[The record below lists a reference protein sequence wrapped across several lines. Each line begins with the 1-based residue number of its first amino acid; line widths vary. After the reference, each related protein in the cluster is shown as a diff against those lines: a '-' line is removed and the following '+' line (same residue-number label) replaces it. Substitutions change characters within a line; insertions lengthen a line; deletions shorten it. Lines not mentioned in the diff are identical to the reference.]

1 MHILIR
7 LSGDVSIK
15 AKNTRKRFVRE
26 MIANLRDALESHG
39 VDFRIERTWSRLT
52 VETDDERAAEI
63 CSRVFGVQSVSPV
76 ERRNWN
82 DLGDLVA
89 QATEFFEPEV
99 RDRTFAVRAR
109 RGGPAVE
116 EIPFNSG
123 DVEVD
128 LGTALLATARK
139 VDLSQPE
146 VTASVEIRRS
156 HADLFTEQIDGPGG
170 LPLGVEGRALALV
183 SGGFDSAVAAWLML
197 KRGVALDYLF
207 FNLGGLAHEVG
218 VLEVMKVIA
227 DRWSYGSRPQLFA
240 VDLRPSV
247 EALQAAVTPR
257 YWQVVL
263 KRLMMEAGSRVAAE
277 EDHCFLVTGEAV
289 GQVSSQ
295 TLPNL
300 AVVSHAAT
308 TPVLRPLAGFNKEDI
323 VALAR
328 RIGTFELSAAV
339 GEYCAILPRHPATH
353 SDVET
358 IEEEER
364 GLDREPLARAVESR
378 RTIDLRALD
387 RSRIGAEQ
395 LEIDEIPASATV
407 IDLRSRA
414 AYETWHYPD
423 ALFMEYSQA
432 LRAYPSFR
440 KDTPYVLYCEVG
452 LKSAHLAELMQ
463 EAGFEAHHVRGGVR
477 QLERWAAAPA

>member
-15 AKNTRKRFVRE
+15 AKNTRKRFVRD

-39 VDFRIERTWSRLT
+39 IDFRLERSWSRIT
-52 VETDDERAAEI
+52 VETEDEQAVEI
-63 CSRVFGVQSVSPV
+63 CARVFGVQSVSPV
-76 ERRNWN
+76 ERRPWN
-82 DLGDLVA
+82 DLDDLVA
-89 QATEFFEPEV
+89 QAAEFFEPEV
-99 RDRTFAVRAR
+99 RDRTFAVRTR

-116 EIPFNSG
+116 EIPFHSG

-128 LGTALLATARK
+128 LGTALLPTARK
-139 VDLSQPE
+139 VDLSEPE
-146 VTASVEIRRS
+146 VTASVEVRRR

-197 KRGVALDYLF
+197 KRGVELDYLF

-218 VLEVMKVIA
+218 VLQVMKVIA
-227 DRWSYGSRPQLFA
+227 DRWSYGSRPRLLA
-240 VDLRPSV
+240 VDLRPTV

-263 KRLMMEAGSRVAAE
+263 KRLMFEAGSEVAAQE
-277 EDHCFLVTGEAV
+277 GHSFLVTGEAV

-300 AVVSHAAT
+300 AVISRAAT
-308 TPVLRPLAGFNKEDI
+308 TPILRPLAGFNKEEI
-323 VALAR
+323 VDLAR
-328 RIGTFELSAAV
+328 QIGTFELSAAV

-353 SDVET
+353 STLEEIV
-358 IEEEER
+358 EEER
-364 GLDREPLARAVESR
+364 ELDRSALALAVESR
-378 RTIDLRALD
+378 RTIDLRSLD
-387 RSRIGAEQ
+387 PSRIGAGQ
-395 LEIDEIPASATV
+395 LEIDEVPEGATV
-407 IDLRSRA
+407 IDLRSRP
-414 AYETWHYPD
+414 AYDTWHYPD
-423 ALFMEYSQA
+423 ALFMKYAQA

-440 KDTPYVLYCEVG
+440 RDTHYVLYCEVG
-452 LKSAHLAELMQ
+452 LKSAHLAEVMQ

-477 QLERWAAAPA
+477 ELERRVASPV